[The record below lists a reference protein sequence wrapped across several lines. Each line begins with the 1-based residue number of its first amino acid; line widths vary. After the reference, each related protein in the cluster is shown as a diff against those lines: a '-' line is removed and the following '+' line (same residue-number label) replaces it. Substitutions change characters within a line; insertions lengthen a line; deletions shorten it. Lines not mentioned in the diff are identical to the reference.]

1 MLKLW
6 RRRSWKR
13 FGWVGTFLHRL
24 SFYFKKGVVP
34 NSSPSHYKHNSVIVW
49 PLSPSP
55 FCSIPV
61 FYIVLYFRPSA
72 LLSIRLCLN
81 QRKNRN
87 KLSFNSSKDT
97 VRLQLCPLKYRM
109 EIHRRPADVILLFF
123 IFKRDFIVDDQVLN
137 SKNCIDISRLL
148 WHIIMR
154 LWHQNTAQTIS
165 HRDREIR
172 NILNCSCKRLFV
184 ITLLSNRAGKS

>member
-24 SFYFKKGVVP
+24 SFYFEKGVVP

-97 VRLQLCPLKYRM
+97 VRLQLCLINLYRWSIGWKFTEDQPM
-109 EIHRRPADVILLFF
+109 LFCYF
-123 IFKRDFIVDDQVLN
+123 LFSN
-137 SKNCIDISRLL
+137 MISQS
-148 WHIIMR
+148 M
-154 LWHQNTAQTIS
+154 
-165 HRDREIR
+165 IR
-172 NILNCSCKRLFV
+172 F
-184 ITLLSNRAGKS
+184 